1 MSKIG
6 GIAKV
11 LVAENAAYE
20 GFLAEKL
27 TPLLLAAQSQFK
39 FSHILAGSSAFS
51 RSLLPRY
58 PYALTPLSF
67 CYCPQM
73 CIRRSE
79 VIF

>member
-1 MSKIG
+1 MISLPQVSKIG

-51 RSLLPRY
+51 RSLLPRF
-58 PYALTPLSF
+58 ASTPLSF
-67 CYCPQM
+67 C
-73 CIRRSE
+73 
-79 VIF
+79 